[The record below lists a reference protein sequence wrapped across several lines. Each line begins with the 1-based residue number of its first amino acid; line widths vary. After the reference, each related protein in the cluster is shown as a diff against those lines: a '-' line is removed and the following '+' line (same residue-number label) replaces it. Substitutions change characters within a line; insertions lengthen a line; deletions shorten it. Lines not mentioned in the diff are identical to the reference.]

1 MTSDIDSLDDDFDL
15 DEGFDLSDYE
25 AKQGFSVV
33 PAGTFDCEVVAVKPA
48 KTAEGKRQVYFEYE
62 VKAGEHEGSTF
73 REYFAMDSDD
83 GKSYLKGRFYSL
95 GCDEGQG
102 KYLPADVVGDQCTVI
117 RTERQGTGK
126 HAGKSF
132 VNVSGVALKTE
143 PVKAKTSTAKGKSG
157 GDLLG

>member
-83 GKSYLKGRFYSL
+83 GKSYLKGRFVSL

-102 KYLPADVVGDQCTVI
+102 YHMSKPMPAAEFCDW
-117 RTERQGTGK
+117 
-126 HAGKSF
+126 
-132 VNVSGVALKTE
+132 VACWQVRAPARPGLAAE
-143 PVKAKTSTAKGKSG
+143 LAIGAP
-157 GDLLG
+157 LLH